1 MEKLRYFIVIL
12 LGILMYSCTSHS
24 PLKKY
29 RETKVNENMMDTI
42 SYNLLGA
49 YKETAEVTY
58 LFGFIPLNIY
68 GCGSEHAPISPNEL
82 EVLSQE
88 QEESA
93 PLYDKSMMRL
103 LISPKV
109 STEINFKYLGIY
121 KYKRTTIEGISV
133 SSLSKKEIS
142 ELVENMK

>member
-1 MEKLRYFIVIL
+1 MIKLRYYIIML
-12 LGILMYSCTSHS
+12 SGILMYSCTSHS

-29 RETKVNENMMDTI
+29 IETKVNVNMLDTI
-42 SYNLLGA
+42 SHNRLSA

-58 LFGFIPLNIY
+58 LFGFIPLNNY

-82 EVLSQE
+82 EVLLKG
-88 QEESA
+88 QEEST

-109 STEINFKYLGIY
+109 SSETNFKYLGIY
-121 KYKRTTIEGISV
+121 KCKRTTIEGISV
-133 SSLSKKEIS
+133 SSLSKKEVS
-142 ELVENMK
+142 ELIKNME